1 MFGNGFECS
10 LPFMSVNLFSGV
22 SGRRRAPPPRVPP
35 RGAPCQPGG
44 RGQPVGRSQALRAGL
59 ESLLQQRALQAESRE
74 QPEPQ
79 THGGGGGER
88 ERSRVEAPPFI
99 QHYSPPIIKHVD
111 VIYSRFKIYLW
122 NSGRFYR
129 QGIVFP
135 FSFFYLSFEN
145 ILLRTTT
152 LLKEEK

>member
-10 LPFMSVNLFSGV
+10 FPFMSVNLFSGV

-111 VIYSRFKIYLW
+111 VILLKVQNILMEFWEILPPR
-122 NSGRFYR
+122 NC
-129 QGIVFP
+129 
-135 FSFFYLSFEN
+135 FSFFFF
-145 ILLRTTT
+145 LL
-152 LLKEEK
+152 EF